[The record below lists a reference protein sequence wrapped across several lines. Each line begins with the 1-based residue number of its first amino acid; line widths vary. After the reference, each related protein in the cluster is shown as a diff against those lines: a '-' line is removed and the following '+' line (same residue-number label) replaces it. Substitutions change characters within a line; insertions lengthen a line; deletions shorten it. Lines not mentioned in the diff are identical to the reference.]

1 METQKEDGTK
11 LSSWIP
17 LDVTIE
23 ILLRLPAKSVVRFRC
38 VSKLWSSMTSTP
50 NFIKSFAIHSS
61 ARPSILSCSVKKEEG
76 KRVFFS
82 FPHQQD
88 PKNPY
93 TSILDKFD
101 MMLPKKDACPI
112 FSDLGYVFDVHDS
125 IRGLISFENP
135 KSIIIWNP
143 TLRQHVTLPKPRVSK
158 PWTSLLGYDPIADE
172 HKVLC
177 MSLRED
183 ARKHGEDP
191 KIITLG
197 AQEKWRIAKTSP
209 IHPSMKTWRCI
220 NGVLYYYGVDCSVVS
235 FDVKSEKFLTIK
247 KPEGCVCD
255 MIDELPNPKHS
266 LISYKGRLA
275 WIYDGFS
282 RFSRLW
288 ILEDAEKQEW
298 STSEFEV
305 PLGRTPKNVNY
316 GYLLLCGDTGDDELI
331 YAPRSTEGEFCAF
344 FYDLKRNITRKV
356 TYEGI
361 KDRWYKYVWFPNHI
375 ESLKSLY

>member
-38 VSKLWSSMTSTP
+38 VSKLWSSMISTP
-50 NFIKSFAIHSS
+50 NFIKSFAVHSS

-101 MMLPKKDACPI
+101 MI
-112 FSDLGYVFDVHDS
+112 
-125 IRGLISFENP
+125 
-135 KSIIIWNP
+135 
-143 TLRQHVTLPKPRVSK
+143 
-158 PWTSLLGYDPIADE
+158 
-172 HKVLC
+172 
-177 MSLRED
+177 
-183 ARKHGEDP
+183 
-191 KIITLG
+191 
-197 AQEKWRIAKTSP
+197 IAKTSP

-220 NGVLYYYGVDCSVVS
+220 NGVLYYCGVDCSVVS

-255 MIDELPNPKHS
+255 MIDDLPNPKHS

-282 RFSRLW
+282 RYSILR

-298 STSEFEV
+298 SPSEFEV
-305 PLGRTPKNVNY
+305 PFWRIPKNINY
-316 GYLLLCGDTGDDELI
+316 WYLLLCGDTGDDELI
-331 YAPRSTEGEFCAF
+331 YAPTSTEGEFCAF
-344 FYDLKRNITRKV
+344 FLSQEKSHTK
-356 TYEGI
+356 
-361 KDRWYKYVWFPNHI
+361 
-375 ESLKSLY
+375 ESRIGGTNMYGFRIILRVSSLCTKIID

>member
-1 METQKEDGTK
+1 MGTQKEDGTK

-93 TSILDKFD
+93 TSILDKYD

-112 FSDLGYVFDVHDS
+112 FSDLG
-125 IRGLISFENP
+125 
-135 KSIIIWNP
+135 
-143 TLRQHVTLPKPRVSK
+143 
-158 PWTSLLGYDPIADE
+158 
-172 HKVLC
+172 
-177 MSLRED
+177 
-183 ARKHGEDP
+183 
-191 KIITLG
+191 
-197 AQEKWRIAKTSP
+197 IAKTSP